1 MRRRRW
7 FAVGRR
13 FHLIVRRDGGVHLYS
28 PQIPELIAG
37 RDTPDELFKDLPD
50 IVSFAAPD
58 LDLRDA
64 IIHQEEVFSVPE
76 GDFVLRVALDDH
88 ASQREHVQRRIAA
101 ALQVPTQVEDMLD
114 APRTRSGLLLFVCAV
129 PSDTVRTLMEELDP
143 RGDAAVV
150 AASVA
155 DELLWTTHVA
165 YDDETRLDWHPLD
178 HWGWTLDTSV
188 AEMLRDGVV
197 ATRPRRVLISN

>member
-1 MRRRRW
+1 
-7 FAVGRR
+7 VDKH

-28 PQIPELIAG
+28 PQIPELVAG

-64 IIHQEEVFSVPE
+64 VIHQEEVFSVPE
-76 GDFVLRVALDDH
+76 GDFVVRVARDDH
-88 ASQREHVQRRIAA
+88 ASQRDRVHRRIVA
-101 ALQVPTQVEDMLD
+101 ALQVPTQVEEMLD
-114 APRTRSGLLLFVCAV
+114 APPTRSGLLLFVCAV
-129 PSDTVRTLMEELDP
+129 PSDTVRTIMEELDP

-150 AASVA
+150 AVSVA
-155 DELLWTTHVA
+155 DEWLWTTHFA
-165 YDDETRLDWHPLD
+165 YGDEKRPNWYSLD

-188 AEMLRDGVV
+188 ADMLRDGVV
-197 ATRPRRVLISN
+197 ATRPRRVLVPT